1 MSQIYVSDL
10 TFSYDGS
17 YDTIFKHVSLC
28 IDTNW
33 KLGLIG
39 RNGKGKTTFFHLLMG
54 KYEYSG
60 HITSNVTFE
69 YFPYDVKDKTQWT
82 IDVIAQIY
90 PDYVHWQLIKELS
103 LLEADDSILYRPFQ
117 TLSDGEQTKVL
128 LAILFLKENS
138 FLLIDEPTNHLDAHG
153 RQIVCNYLNQKSGF
167 ILISHDRA
175 FVDGC
180 VDHILSIN
188 NSNIEIQ
195 KGNFSSWLT
204 NKERQD
210 QYELAENKKLKK
222 EIARLS
228 NSAKQTSGWSDQ
240 VEQTKYGTKNSG
252 IRPDR
257 GYIGHKA
264 AKMMQRSKSI
274 QNRRQEAIEE
284 KSKLLKNLDQAERL
298 KLSQPVYPSRCL
310 ASFRNVSI
318 CYEDNLIC
326 KDVTFTIEQGDRIA
340 LSGNNGCGKS
350 SILKLVCGHPIPYS
364 GEFHKGSNLMISY
377 VSQNTDALYGTLSD
391 YAKINKIK
399 ESLFKAILRKL
410 NFSREQFEKEIQ
422 YFSGGQK
429 KKVLIAKSLCQPSHL
444 LVWDEPLNFV
454 DIISRMQLEEL
465 LLEYEP
471 TMLFAE
477 HDQTFRERIATKT
490 IELSNEKEQPYA

>member
-1 MSQIYVSDL
+1 MSQIHVSDL

-17 YDTIFKHVSLC
+17 YDTIFNHVSLC
-28 IDTNW
+28 IDTDW

-69 YFPYDVKDKTQWT
+69 YFPYDVKDKIQWT
-82 IDVIAQIY
+82 VEVIAQIY

-222 EIARLS
+222 EIVRLS
-228 NSAKQTSGWSDQ
+228 NSAKQTSAWSDPA
-240 VEQTKYGTKNSG
+240 EQTKYGTKNSG

-274 QNRRQEAIEE
+274 QNRRQEVIEE

-298 KLSQPVYPSRCL
+298 KLSQPAYHSRYL

-318 CYEDNLIC
+318 CYEGNIVC
-326 KDVTFTIEQGDRIA
+326 KDITFTIEQGDRIA
-340 LSGNNGCGKS
+340 LNGNNGCGKS
-350 SILKLVCGHPIPYS
+350 SILRLVCGHNIPYS

-377 VSQNTDALYGTLSD
+377 VSQNTDALSGTLSD
-391 YAKINKIK
+391 YAKENKI
-399 ESLFKAILRKL
+399 EERLFKAILRKL
-410 NFSREQFEKEIQ
+410 NVSREQFEKEMQ

-429 KKVLIAKSLCQPSHL
+429 KKVMIAKSLCQSSHL
-444 LVWDEPLNFV
+444 LVWDEPLNFMDV
-454 DIISRMQLEEL
+454 ISRMQLEEL
-465 LLEYEP
+465 ILEYQP
-471 TMLFAE
+471 TILFAE
-477 HDQTFRERIATKT
+477 HDQTFRERISTKT
-490 IELSNEKEQPYA
+490 INFSN

>member
-1 MSQIYVSDL
+1 MSQIHVSDL

-60 HITSNVTFE
+60 HITSNITFE

-257 GYIGHKA
+257 GYIAHKA

-284 KSKLLKNLDQAERL
+284 KAKLLKNLDQAERL
-298 KLSQPVYPSRCL
+298 KLSQPVYHSRSL
-310 ASFRNVSI
+310 ISFRNVSI
-318 CYEDNLIC
+318 CYGDNLIC
-326 KDVTFTIEQGDRIA
+326 KDISLTIEQGDRIA
-340 LSGNNGCGKS
+340 LNGNNGCGKS
-350 SILKLVCGHPIPYS
+350 SILKLVCGHPIPCS

-391 YAKINKIK
+391 YAKINKIE

-490 IELSNEKEQPYA
+490 ITVS

>member
-1 MSQIYVSDL
+1 MSQIHVSDL

-284 KSKLLKNLDQAERL
+284 KSKLLKNLDRAERL
-298 KLSQPVYPSRCL
+298 KLSQPVYHSRCL
-310 ASFRNVSI
+310 ASFRHVSI
-318 CYEDNLIC
+318 CYEDNLVC

-350 SILKLVCGHPIPYS
+350 SILKLLCGDDIPYS

-391 YAKINKIK
+391 YAKINKIE

-477 HDQTFRERIATKT
+477 HDQTFRERIVTKT
-490 IELSNEKEQPYA
+490 ITVS

>member
-1 MSQIYVSDL
+1 MSQIHVSDL

-28 IDTNW
+28 IDTSW

-228 NSAKQTSGWSDQ
+228 NSAKQTSAWSDQ

-284 KSKLLKNLDQAERL
+284 KAKLLKNLDRAERL

-340 LSGNNGCGKS
+340 LNGNNGCGKS

-391 YAKINKIK
+391 YAKINKIE